1 MTNKPPLPYVQNI
14 RGHLYFRRA
23 GFPRAKLP
31 GQLLSPTFMAAY
43 QQAMALTPVPIGASK
58 VERGSVAHA
67 VGNYF
72 TSPQLTELA
81 PGTQAMRRAIL
92 NRFRDQY
99 GERPIGTMPAPWFAH
114 VLAELRPH
122 ARRNWLKAIRALC
135 QFAVAV
141 ELIKADPTAG
151 MKLPKVKSERRR
163 AWTPAEIEAYE
174 RTHPIGT
181 KARLAFALGLCTLQ
195 RRGDAVR
202 MGPQDVRDGMLA
214 VTQEKTGAMLSLPV
228 RPELRTILDATPIT
242 GLSTFLVTKSGKPYS
257 GTDFDEALLVRR
269 LGVALDL
276 LQRHVPGPCR
286 DLVRAGVRQDGA
298 AGRPEPVEV
307 AIRRQAGLIAPCP
320 ETARRQRPRQGVGGV
335 GHLKAEEGAQTT
347 ASFIYPASQSRP
359 PMRRQQGLAP
369 FFAAARQPTK
379 LRSGLRSP
387 QAVACQQPLDIWSA
401 HICRCSSRGDGNAAL
416 HKPPLPP
423 YRPDAASAWPGPEGC
438 ARITENQCAA
448 VQCDRPADSRMRACR
463 PPV

>member
-257 GTDFDEALLVRR
+257 GTDFDEAFRTW
-269 LGVALDL
+269 
-276 LQRHVPGPCR
+276 CN
-286 DLVRAGVRQDGA
+286 
-298 AGRPEPVEV
+298 E
-307 AIRRQAGLIAPCP
+307 AGL
-320 ETARRQRPRQGVGGV
+320 
-335 GHLKAEEGAQTT
+335 
-347 ASFIYPASQSRP
+347 P
-359 PMRRQQGLAP
+359 PNCY
-369 FFAAARQPTK
+369 FH
-379 LRSGLRSP
+379 GLRATGCTVLADAGATAHEIAAWSGHMTLKEVERYTKAAD
-387 QAVACQQPLDIWSA
+387 QKRLAGSALAKVLAV
-401 HICRCSSRGDGNAAL
+401 
-416 HKPPLPP
+416 
-423 YRPDAASAWPGPEGC
+423 
-438 ARITENQCAA
+438 
-448 VQCDRPADSRMRACR
+448 
-463 PPV
+463 